1 MKKQKNDQL
10 SALFCLSGEMVSMK
24 GEDSYCYG
32 NSDNKTLVAVFDGCG
47 GSGSRR
53 YDNYSGSTGA
63 YVASRAVAGAA
74 KKWFEETN
82 GDLNVLPRYIDRA
95 LDVCTGMGDKAS
107 RLMGS
112 LGISF
117 PTTAAGIV
125 LEPQG
130 KKIKAD
136 CFWAGDS
143 RCYALDAMGLH
154 QLSVDDIDSSKDAYD
169 NLSGDGALTN
179 VISATNQYV
188 LNHKQV
194 ALNTPCILFSATDG
208 CFAYVKTPMEF
219 EYIILETMLKSDNIE
234 QWKQNLNA
242 RILDFA
248 GDDHTLCLAAFGF
261 DDFMEMKRSFA
272 ERAKMVYMQYIQST
286 ADERNKWLS
295 YEKSYYMYK

>member
-1 MKKQKNDQL
+1 MKTQKNEQL
-10 SALFCLSGEMVSMK
+10 SALFCISGEMVSMK
-24 GEDSYCYG
+24 GEDCYCYA
-32 NSDNKTLVAVFDGCG
+32 NTDEKTLIAVFDGCG

-53 YDNYSGSTGA
+53 YDNYSGYTGA

-74 KKWFEETN
+74 QKWFEETGADFN
-82 GDLNVLPRYIDRA
+82 GLPGYIDRA
-95 LDVCTGMGDKAS
+95 LDVCTGLGDKQS

-117 PTTAAGIV
+117 PTTAAGMVIS
-125 LEPQG
+125 G
-130 KKIKAD
+130 SSKKMTAD

-143 RCYALDAMGLH
+143 RCYALDGNGLH
-154 QLSVDDIDSSKDAYD
+154 QLSVDDIDSKDAYD

-179 VISATNQYV
+179 VISASAQYV
-188 LNHKQV
+188 LNHKQF
-194 ALNTPCILFSATDG
+194 LLQSPCILFSATDG

-219 EYIILETMLKSDNIE
+219 EYIILETMLRSDNIE
-234 QWKQNLNA
+234 QWKQNLNG

-261 DDFMEMKRSFA
+261 NDFMDMKRAFA
-272 ERAKMVYMQYIQST
+272 ERAKLVYAQFIQSG
-286 ADERNKWLS
+286 ADERSKWLS